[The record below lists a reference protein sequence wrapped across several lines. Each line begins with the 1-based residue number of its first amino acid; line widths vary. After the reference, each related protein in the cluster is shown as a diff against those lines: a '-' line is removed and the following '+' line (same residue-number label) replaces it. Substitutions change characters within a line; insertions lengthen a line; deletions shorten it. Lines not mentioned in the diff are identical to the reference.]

1 MTARIERILIAVKPW
16 ENRLPLSV
24 AGAADLARGLK
35 AEVAL
40 TSCVRLSALTD
51 ALAWTDPGSGTDIE
65 GAMLSQANA
74 ELGEL
79 ERLAQPLRDAGVT
92 VTTRVRSDASA
103 SHGILDEV
111 TAWRADLLIAGIHEA
126 YSPLRPRLADV
137 DWELMRLCPC
147 PLLLVRA
154 SRDEPY
160 RTILAAVDPLHGH
173 AEPAGLDHAI
183 LGIARRLRDALEAEL
198 QIANVYPNP
207 DEYEVASAIEV
218 EPGVF
223 YGTENIEA
231 AHKQALADL
240 TADCGVADSER
251 ILRAGKPAEVIIELA
266 GRQAT
271 DLAVLGSI
279 KRGRLESVVLGSTAQ
294 RVVEEAECDVLLVK
308 PPAS

>member
-1 MTARIERILIAVKPW
+1 MTERIERILIAVKPW
-16 ENRLPLSV
+16 ENQLPLTVSR
-24 AGAADLARGLK
+24 ASDLARGLK

-51 ALAWTDPGSGTDIE
+51 AVAWTDPASGTDIE
-65 GAMLSQANA
+65 GAMLSEASD
-74 ELGEL
+74 ELQEL

-92 VTTRVRSDASA
+92 VSTRVRSNASA
-103 SHGILDEV
+103 SHGMLDEV
-111 TAWRADLLIAGIHEA
+111 TAWRADLLIVGIHEA
-126 YSPLRPRLADV
+126 NLSLRPGLAAV
-137 DWELMRLCPC
+137 DWQLMRLCPC

-154 SRDEPY
+154 SKDESY

-173 AEPAGLDHAI
+173 AEPEGLDHAI
-183 LGIARRLRDALEAEL
+183 LSVARHFREALEAEL

-207 DEYEVASAIEV
+207 DEYEVASSIEV
-218 EPGVF
+218 APGVF

-231 AHKQALADL
+231 VHKQALMDL
-240 TADCGVADSER
+240 AEDCGVADSDS

-266 GRQAT
+266 AKQAT

-279 KRGRLESVVLGSTAQ
+279 KRGRLESALLGSTAQ

-308 PPAS
+308 APAS